1 MVRRPD
7 IARTVFQLD
16 PSLRIEDLMVRVK
29 GANSD
34 VYKTSY
40 LVLPKSG
47 ERRYS
52 RLT

>member
-34 VYKTSY
+34 IYIDILSRP
-40 LVLPKSG
+40 PKVWG
-47 ERRYS
+47 AEI
-52 RLT
+52 